1 MYRSDRHRQFVHR
14 RRNITSYRGAQTVL
28 RRPVNHRG
36 EHTLPVERI
45 ARRPQVDLAVAANIT
60 PDHDG
65 AAEGEAFGVRVDDL
79 KAAVAPSLLHLWQR
93 RLRRASDF
101 RQIPIGGRSL
111 ASLRVTF
118 EVGPSRAHG
127 HKPSPCAYQGADG
140 QRLRARP
147 RARPPIGI

>member
-79 KAAVAPSLLHLWQR
+79 KAAVAPSLSPPR
-93 RLRRASDF
+93 SASIRSDKYV
-101 RQIPIGGRSL
+101 SL
-111 ASLRVTF
+111 AQR
-118 EVGPSRAHG
+118 SRFTT
-127 HKPSPCAYQGADG
+127 CDF
-140 QRLRARP
+140 
-147 RARPPIGI
+147 